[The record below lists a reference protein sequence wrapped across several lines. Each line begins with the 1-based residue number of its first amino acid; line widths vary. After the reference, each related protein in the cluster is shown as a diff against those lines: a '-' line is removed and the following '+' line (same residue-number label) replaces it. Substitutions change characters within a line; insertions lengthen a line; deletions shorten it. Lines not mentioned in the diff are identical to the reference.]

1 MPGDADTQLT
11 LTVLAEARQSWQT
24 TATHTVKHYGEGRS
38 ARTGPSGRHIA

>member
-24 TATHTVKHYGEGRS
+24 TATRTGKRYVDGRS